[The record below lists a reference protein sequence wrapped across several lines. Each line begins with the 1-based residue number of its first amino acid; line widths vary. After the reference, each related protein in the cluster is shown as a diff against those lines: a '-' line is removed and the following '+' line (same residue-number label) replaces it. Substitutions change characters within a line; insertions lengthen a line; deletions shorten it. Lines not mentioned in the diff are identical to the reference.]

1 MAQIKKS
8 TESVNK
14 GSFVF
19 SKVNYQLFIA
29 SLAIVVIGFTL
40 MSGETDIYSFTKITL
55 APIVVVLGFAIGF
68 AAILY
73 RLKNI
78 LAIIE
83 GLTEF
88 LPVSS
93 TGHMII
99 ATALMGIQPSA
110 FVKLFTIVIQLG
122 TILSVL
128 VLYYKRFFKTLSFYY
143 KLIIAAIPASV
154 LGLLF
159 NDYIDALLESPL
171 MVAVMLVVGGLVLLF
186 VDKWFNKP
194 TVEDSDK
201 VSYKQAFM
209 IGVYQ
214 CLALIPGTSRSASTI
229 IGGMAEKLTRKAAA
243 EFSFFL
249 ALPMMFGASA
259 VKLLKFFKEGNTFT
273 GEELNLLI
281 IGNLIGFVV
290 AIVAIKS
297 FIGFLTKYGFKAFG
311 WYRIIVGVIILA
323 LLLSGHSLQII

>member
-1 MAQIKKS
+1 MSYFQ
-8 TESVNK
+8 
-14 GSFVF
+14 
-19 SKVNYQLFIA
+19 
-29 SLAIVVIGFTL
+29 AI
-40 MSGETDIYSFTKITL
+40 
-55 APIVVVLGFAIGF
+55 
-68 AAILY
+68 
-73 RLKNI
+73 I

-99 ATALMGIQPSA
+99 GTAIMGLKPDA

-122 TILSVL
+122 TILSVF
-128 VLYYKRFFKTLSFYY
+128 VLYFKRFFRSFGFYF
-143 KLIIAAIPASV
+143 KLIVAAIPASI
-154 LGLLF
+154 LGVLF
-159 NDYIDALLESPL
+159 NDKIDEMLESP
-171 MVAVMLVVGGLVLLF
+171 MTVAVMLVVGGVFLLF

-194 TVEDSDK
+194 TVEDSDDI
-201 VSYKQAFM
+201 SYAQAFK
-209 IGVYQ
+209 IGLFQ

-229 IGGMAEKLTRKAAA
+229 VGGMFEKLNRKAAA

-259 VKLLKFFKEGNTFT
+259 IKLLKFFKEGHSFT
-273 GEELNLLI
+273 SEEINLLVV
-281 IGNLIGFVV
+281 GNIVGFIV

-297 FIGFLTKYGFKAFG
+297 FIGYLTKHGFQIFG
-311 WYRIIVGVIILA
+311 WYRIVVGLIIIA

>member
-1 MAQIKKS
+1 
-8 TESVNK
+8 
-14 GSFVF
+14 
-19 SKVNYQLFIA
+19 
-29 SLAIVVIGFTL
+29 
-40 MSGETDIYSFTKITL
+40 
-55 APIVVVLGFAIGF
+55 
-68 AAILY
+68 
-73 RLKNI
+73 
-78 LAIIE
+78 
-83 GLTEF
+83 
-88 LPVSS
+88 
-93 TGHMII
+93 
-99 ATALMGIQPSA
+99 
-110 FVKLFTIVIQLG
+110 
-122 TILSVL
+122 L
-128 VLYYKRFFKTLSFYY
+128 V
-143 KLIIAAIPASV
+143 IAAIPASI

-171 MVAVMLVVGGLVLLF
+171 MVAVMLVVGGVVLLF

-201 VSYKQAFM
+201 VSYKTSFYDR
-209 IGVYQ
+209 VYQ

-229 IGGMAEKLTRKAAA
+229 IGGMAEKLTRKAA

-297 FIGFLTKYGFKAFG
+297 FIGFLTNMVLKHLVGTESSLVLLFLPSYFRAIVYKLSKIFG
-311 WYRIIVGVIILA
+311 WKI
-323 LLLSGHSLQII
+323 